1 MPVRTSFIH
10 YRCGADYLYITPLL
24 ILRMDRKMKKILL
37 VAGAALVLA
46 GCGEKG
52 DFEKAINAKI
62 STPKVCFLLQNN
74 DFAFNKGFP
83 VKVNHGYR
91 SAGYNA
97 SDEILK
103 DLVEQGL
110 LNVSKQANGFS
121 SVDVLE
127 VTDKGQQVDFW
138 DPEEGAY
145 VGHRAVAESTS
156 WTEPSEGN
164 GVKMTQV
171 TYTCKLD
178 GVPGWVDKNAFSG
191 VKGMAESEEAKIVL
205 VKTNNGGSAR

>member
-1 MPVRTSFIH
+1 
-10 YRCGADYLYITPLL
+10 
-24 ILRMDRKMKKILL
+24 MKKILL
-37 VAGAALVLA
+37 VACTALALA

-52 DFEKAINAKI
+52 DFEKAINAQI
-62 STPKVCFLLQNN
+62 SKSKLCYSLQNN

-83 VKVNHGYR
+83 IKVNRGYR

-103 DLVEQGL
+103 GLVEQGL
-110 LNVSKQANGFS
+110 LTVSQQANGFS

-127 VTDKGQQVDFW
+127 ITDKGQEVEFW
-138 DPEEGAY
+138 DREEGVC
-145 VGHRAVAESTS
+145 VGHRIVAEVKS

-171 TYTCKLD
+171 TYTWKLD

-191 VKGMAESEEAKIVL
+191 VKGIAEPEEAKIVL
-205 VKTNNGGSAR
+205 VKTNNGWVAR

>member
-1 MPVRTSFIH
+1 
-10 YRCGADYLYITPLL
+10 
-24 ILRMDRKMKKILL
+24 MKKILL
-37 VAGAALVLA
+37 VAGTALVLA

-62 STPKVCFLLQNN
+62 SKSKLCYSLQNN

-103 DLVEQGL
+103 GLAEQGL
-110 LNVSKQANGFS
+110 LTVSQQANDFS
-121 SVDVLE
+121 RVDVLE
-127 VTDKGQQVDFW
+127 VTEKGQEVEFW
-138 DPEEGAY
+138 NREQGAC
-145 VGHRAVAESTS
+145 VGHRAVAEITN
-156 WTEPSEGN
+156 WTEPSEGS
-164 GVKMTQV
+164 GAKITQV
-171 TYTCKLD
+171 TYTWKLD

-191 VKGMAESEEAKIVL
+191 VKGMAEPEEAKIVL
-205 VKTNNGGSAR
+205 VKTNNGWKAN

>member
-1 MPVRTSFIH
+1 
-10 YRCGADYLYITPLL
+10 
-24 ILRMDRKMKKILL
+24 MKKILL

-62 STPKVCFLLQNN
+62 SKSNVCYSLQNN

-103 DLVEQGL
+103 GLVEQGL
-110 LNVSKQANGFS
+110 LNVSQQANGFS

-138 DPEEGAY
+138 DREEGACI
-145 VGHRAVAESTS
+145 GHRAVAEITS
-156 WTEPSEGN
+156 WTEPSDGA
-164 GVKMTQV
+164 GTKMTQV
-171 TYTCKLD
+171 TYTWKLD
-178 GVPGWVDKNAFSG
+178 GVPGWVDKKAFSG
-191 VKGMAESEEAKIVL
+191 VKGMAEPEEAKIVL
-205 VKTNNGGSAR
+205 VKTNNGWAAR

>member
-1 MPVRTSFIH
+1 
-10 YRCGADYLYITPLL
+10 
-24 ILRMDRKMKKILL
+24 MKKILL

-62 STPKVCFLLQNN
+62 SKSKLCYSLQDNN
-74 DFAFNKGFP
+74 IVFNEGFP
-83 VKVNHGYR
+83 IRVNSGYR

-103 DLVEQGL
+103 GLVEQGL
-110 LNVSKQANGFS
+110 LNVSQQPNGFG

-138 DPEEGAY
+138 DKKDGAC
-145 VGHRAVAESTS
+145 VGHRVVAEITN
-156 WTEPSEGN
+156 WTEPSEADGLK
-164 GVKMTQV
+164 VTQV
-171 TYTCKLD
+171 SYTWKLAD
-178 GVPGWVDKNAFSG
+178 VPGWVDKDAFSG
-191 VKGMAESEEAKIVL
+191 VKGMAEPEEAKIVL
-205 VKTNNGGSAR
+205 VKTNNGWSAR